1 MSKHLTSAN
10 IISLQYSRLMFVS
23 IYTYHPEGSCLPSWC
38 HDRLS
43 ISI

>member
-10 IISLQYSRLMFVS
+10 IIPLQYSRLMFVS